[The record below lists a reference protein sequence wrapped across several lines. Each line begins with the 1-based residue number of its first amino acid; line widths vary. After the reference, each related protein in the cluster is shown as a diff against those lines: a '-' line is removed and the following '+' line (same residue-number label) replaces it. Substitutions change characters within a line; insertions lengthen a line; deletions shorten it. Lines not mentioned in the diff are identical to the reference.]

1 MGKWIKCS
9 ERMLPGNGY
18 TDKEFLVYE
27 TLNNAVQHDY
37 YIVPDDVRKP
47 FWNRLLPTGCR
58 YPSRRKCDVQ

>member
-9 ERMLPGNGY
+9 EMLPGNGC

-37 YIVPDDVRKP
+37 YIVPDDGRKP
-47 FWNRLLPTGCR
+47 FWNHYGKYVTHWMSLPE
-58 YPSRRKCDVQ
+58 PPDV